1 MPRRDCLPLNAP
13 AFAGRTTRHADFP
26 HRALQTSTPRQGSH
40 RSNRDMGVGLCVP
53 AMRYADDTLV
63 CRPLPST
70 GITPL
75 PRCRVGGGAPEG
87 AGLRPPLKRH
97 VRFSRMPLSRRHV
110 GEMREKGNSGV
121 DPLRTRQVEP
131 GPQSP
136 RTMMYGFFACR
147 RTDPPHRPSSSG
159 VPARPS
165 CLRPPPSPTH
175 SSRRSRGHAGFAA
188 LQVLCSGPTTGRASR
203 PTSLPLIGLLTPV
216 LLGPCQSS

>member
-1 MPRRDCLPLNAP
+1 MRISRTGLFRPAPPGRGATGATGTWEWASVCPPCATPMTRRSVGPFPPR
-13 AFAGRTTRHADFP
+13 GFP
-26 HRALQTSTPRQGSH
+26 
-40 RSNRDMGVGLCVP
+40 
-53 AMRYADDTLV
+53 
-63 CRPLPST
+63 
-70 GITPL
+70 PL

-97 VRFSRMPLSRRHV
+97 VQFSRMPLSRRHI
-110 GEMREKGNSGV
+110 GEMRAKGNSGV

-159 VPARPS
+159 VPTRPS

>member
-1 MPRRDCLPLNAP
+1 MRISRTGLFRPAPPGRGATGATGTWAWASVCPPCATPMTRRSVGPFPPR
-13 AFAGRTTRHADFP
+13 GFP
-26 HRALQTSTPRQGSH
+26 
-40 RSNRDMGVGLCVP
+40 
-53 AMRYADDTLV
+53 
-63 CRPLPST
+63 
-70 GITPL
+70 PL

-110 GEMREKGNSGV
+110 GEMRAKGNSGV

-136 RTMMYGFFACR
+136 RTMMYGFFAR
-147 RTDPPHRPSSSG
+147 KRTDPPRRPSSSG
-159 VPARPS
+159 VPTRPF

-175 SSRRSRGHAGFAA
+175 SSRRSLGHAGFAA